1 MSTIRNI
8 GLVLAVC
15 SVACFR
21 FGPTAATFP
30 LAALPN
36 GATVSVQ
43 TAGQTAN
50 GELLAVR
57 DDGLVILR
65 GPRLAFV
72 PYSNLRGARV
82 AELPDYSVG
91 AGAPEPAR
99 RAKLT
104 AVSRYP
110 QGIGAELQRK
120 LLAQSGQTELEVLR

>member
-1 MSTIRNI
+1 MSTTRNI

-21 FGPTAATFP
+21 FGATGATLP

-36 GATVSVQ
+36 GATVSIQ
-43 TAGQTAN
+43 TTGETAN

-65 GPRLAFV
+65 GPRLSFV
-72 PYSNLRGARV
+72 PYNNLRSARI
-82 AELPDYSVG
+82 AELSDYSVG
-91 AGAPEPAR
+91 AGAPAPAS

-110 QGIGAELQRK
+110 QGIGKELQRK

>member
-1 MSTIRNI
+1 MSTTRNI

-21 FGPTAATFP
+21 FGATGATLP

-36 GATVSVQ
+36 GATVSIQ
-43 TAGQTAN
+43 TTGETAN

-65 GPRLAFV
+65 GPRLSFV
-72 PYSNLRGARV
+72 PYNNLRSARI
-82 AELPDYSVG
+82 AELPYSLG
-91 AGAPEPAR
+91 AGAPSAEE